1 MTPLRQQFIGAL
13 RIKGFSERTI
23 ENYVHVMVGITR
35 HYRRSP
41 LELTK
46 EQVRSYLLFLL
57 EDRKLAPATI
67 NLHMD
72 AMKTFFK
79 LMAPDTAVIDDC
91 SHVKVPQRIPMILS
105 REEVEKLFST
115 TLNLKH
121 KSLLMLL
128 YSAGLRLQECLALR
142 PVHIESER
150 MKIRV
155 EQGKGKKDR
164 YTVLSRRTLD
174 TLRDYYRAYRPK
186 QWLFEGRN
194 GKRYSARSTGKIVT
208 DAALKA
214 KIAKRV
220 SPHILRH
227 SFATHLMDSGVPL
240 PVIQQLLG
248 HTSIKTTM
256 IYLHVSES
264 MVNRTKSPLD
274 DNRLPE
280 VSAHE

>member
-23 ENYVHVMVGITR
+23 ENYVHAMVGITR
-35 HYRRSP
+35 HYHRPP

-46 EQVRSYLLFLL
+46 DHVRSYLLFLL

-67 NLHMD
+67 NLHMN

-79 LMAPDTAVIDDC
+79 LMAPDTTVIDDC
-91 SHVKVPQRIPMILS
+91 SPVKVPKRIPMILS
-105 REEVEKLFST
+105 REEVEKLLST
-115 TLNLKH
+115 TVNLKH

-142 PVHIESER
+142 PVHIEKER

-194 GKRYSARSTGKIVT
+194 GKRYSARSLGKIVT

-214 KIAKRV
+214 RIAKRV

-280 VSAHE
+280 ASAHE